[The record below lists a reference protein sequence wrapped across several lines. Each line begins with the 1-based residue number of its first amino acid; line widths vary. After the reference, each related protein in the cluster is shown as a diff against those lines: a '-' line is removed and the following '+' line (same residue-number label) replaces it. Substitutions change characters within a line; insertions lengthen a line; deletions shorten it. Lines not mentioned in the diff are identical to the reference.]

1 MRIIESIRNY
11 LLTCP
16 LLNDSRVNIDWLGA
30 ETAEYSI
37 DGSPVNPIV
46 KRYADGGTVRQF
58 NFVFSSVEAYGQDVL
73 NNIENSGF
81 YEDFAEWLEKQN
93 KAQSLPKM
101 DNGRKAISIEAL
113 NTGYLFENTADRARY
128 QIQCRLLYYMDY

>member
-1 MRIIESIRNY
+1 MRIIESVRNY

-30 ETAEYSI
+30 EPAEYSI

-46 KRYADGGTVRQF
+46 KRYADGGTIRQF

-93 KAQSLPKM
+93 KTKILPEM
-101 DNGRKAISIEAL
+101 DNRRKAIGIEAL
-113 NTGYLFENTADRARY
+113 NTGYLFENTVDRARY

>member
-1 MRIIESIRNY
+1 MRIIESVRNY

-16 LLNDSRVNIDWLGA
+16 LLNDGRVNIDWLGA
-30 ETAEYSI
+30 EPAEYSI

-46 KRYADGGTVRQF
+46 KRYADGGTIRQF

-93 KAQSLPKM
+93 KTKILPEM
-101 DNGRKAISIEAL
+101 DNGRKAIGIEAL
-113 NTGYLFENTADRARY
+113 NTGYLFENTVDRARH

>member
-1 MRIIESIRNY
+1 MRIIESVRNY

-30 ETAEYSI
+30 EPAEYSI

-46 KRYADGGTVRQF
+46 KRYTDGGTVRQF
-58 NFVFSSVEAYGQDVL
+58 NFVFSSVEAYGQDTL

-93 KAQSLPKM
+93 KTKILPKM
-101 DNGRKAISIEAL
+101 DNGRKAIGIEAL
-113 NTGYLFENTADRARY
+113 NTGYLFENTVDRARY

>member
-1 MRIIESIRNY
+1 MRIIESVRNY

-30 ETAEYSI
+30 EPAEYSI

-46 KRYADGGTVRQF
+46 KRYTDGGTIRQF

-93 KAQSLPKM
+93 KTKILPKM
-101 DNGRKAISIEAL
+101 DNGHKAIGIEAL
-113 NTGYLFENTADRARY
+113 NTGYLFENTVDRARY

>member
-1 MRIIESIRNY
+1 MRIIESVRNY

-16 LLNDSRVNIDWLGA
+16 LLNDGRVNIDWLGA
-30 ETAEYSI
+30 EPAEYSI

-46 KRYADGGTVRQF
+46 KRYADGGTIRQF

-93 KAQSLPKM
+93 KAKILPEM
-101 DNGRKAISIEAL
+101 DNGRKAIGIEAL
-113 NTGYLFENTADRARY
+113 NTGYLFENTVDRARY